1 MSDFSDS
8 AVFPPFAELPP
19 AGASSTGADGS
30 TASTSSTTTKAGSG
44 GWFLLA
50 QIKEDMTITKPTL
63 IVTDRA
69 GVDFAVTF
77 EDAGLNLRGDLGAR
91 KGYTLVVPG
100 ARRTDREGKKAVVR
114 VEAGRGGQVRR
125 LWANGFLVGPPEQ
138 VIPGSLEQVLELGRV
153 IGSET
158 VGKQCAACG
167 KTGGPLMRCKGCST
181 ASYCSKACQVNGWSE
196 LGHKSN
202 CKVLKSIREI
212 WA

>member
-1 MSDFSDS
+1 MPDFSDS
-8 AVFPPFAELPP
+8 AVFPPFAQLPP
-19 AGASSTGADGS
+19 ADVSSTGTDGNTGS
-30 TASTSSTTTKAGSG
+30 TSTSTSGTAATKAGSG
-44 GWFLLA
+44 CWFLLA

-100 ARRTDREGKKAVVR
+100 ARRTDREGEGKKAVVR
-114 VEAGRGGQVRR
+114 VEAGRGAQVR
-125 LWANGFLVGPPEQ
+125 
-138 VIPGSLEQVLELGRV
+138 VIPGSLERVLELGRV
-153 IGSET
+153 AGSET

-167 KTGGPLMRCKGCST
+167 KTDAPLMRCTGCST
-181 ASYCSKACQVNGWSE
+181 ASYCSKACQVNGWSG

>member
-8 AVFPPFAELPP
+8 AVFPPFGELPS
-19 AGASSTGADGS
+19 AGASSTGTDGS
-30 TASTSSTTTKAGSG
+30 TASTSTGTTATGTTKAGSG

-50 QIKEDMTITKPTL
+50 QVKEDMTITKPTL

-100 ARRTDREGKKAVVR
+100 ARRTDREGKKGVVR
-114 VEAGRGGQVRR
+114 IEAGRGTLVR
-125 LWANGFLVGPPEQ
+125 Q
-138 VIPGSLEQVLELGRV
+138 VIPGSLERVLELGRV
-153 IGSET
+153 VGSET

-167 KTGGPLMRCKGCST
+167 KTDSPLMRCKGCST

>member
-19 AGASSTGADGS
+19 AGGSSIGTDGS
-30 TASTSSTTTKAGSG
+30 TISTSTSTNATSTTKAGSG

-63 IVTDRA
+63 IVTDSA

-77 EDAGLNLRGDLGAR
+77 EDAALNLRGDLGAR

-100 ARRTDREGKKAVVR
+100 ARRTNREGKKAVVR
-114 VEAGRGGQVRR
+114 VEVGRGGQVR
-125 LWANGFLVGPPEQ
+125 

-153 IGSET
+153 VGSET

-167 KTGGPLMRCKGCST
+167 KTDGPLMRCKGCST
-181 ASYCSKACQVNGWSE
+181 ASYCSKVNGWSE

>member
-1 MSDFSDS
+1 MSDFSDFS
-8 AVFPPFAELPP
+8 VFPPFSELPP
-19 AGASSTGADGS
+19 AGASSTGTDGS
-30 TASTSSTTTKAGSG
+30 TSTSTTTKVGSG

-77 EDAGLNLRGDLGAR
+77 EDASLNLRGDLGAR

-100 ARRTDREGKKAVVR
+100 ARRTDRDGKKAVVR
-114 VEAGRGGQVRR
+114 VEAGRGGQVR
-125 LWANGFLVGPPEQ
+125 
-138 VIPGSLEQVLELGRV
+138 VIPGSLERVLELGRV
-153 IGSET
+153 VGSEA

-167 KTGGPLMRCKGCST
+167 KTDGPLMQCKGCST
-181 ASYCSKACQVNGWSE
+181 ASYCSKVNGWSE

-202 CKVLKSIREI
+202 CKALKSIREI

>member
-1 MSDFSDS
+1 MTDFSNS
-8 AVFPPFAELPP
+8 AVFPPFGELPP
-19 AGASSTGADGS
+19 ADASSTGTDGS
-30 TASTSSTTTKAGSG
+30 TASTGTSTTATATAKAGSS

-69 GVDFAVTF
+69 GIDFAVTF

-91 KGYTLVVPG
+91 KGYTLVVPA
-100 ARRTDREGKKAVVR
+100 ARRTDREEKKAVVR
-114 VEAGRGGQVRR
+114 VEAGRGRQAR
-125 LWANGFLVGPPEQ
+125 
-138 VIPGSLEQVLELGRV
+138 VIPGSLERVLELGRV
-153 IGSET
+153 VGSET

-167 KTGGPLMRCKGCST
+167 KTDEPLMRCKGCST
-181 ASYCSKACQVNGWSE
+181 ASYCSKACQANGWSE

-202 CKVLKSIREI
+202 CKVLKSIRNI